1 MILVVDGAA
10 WHRSKKSNEFFEEHE
25 NRIQRVFFPGY
36 SPETNPTEECWK
48 QTRREVTTNTMFNK
62 KEEME
67 KELSEFFDTHK
78 FNHSLLS
85 YLGL

>member
-10 WHRSKKSNEFFEEHE
+10 WHRSRKVNGFFEEHE
-25 NRIQRVFFPGY
+25 DRMQRAFFPGY
-36 SPETNPTEECWK
+36 SPEMNPTEECWK
-48 QTRREVTTNTMFNK
+48 QTRKEITTNTMFNQ

-67 KELSEFFDTHK
+67 KELSEIFDTHK
-78 FNHSLLS
+78 FNHNLCH